1 MASIMQQCAQSIAV
15 AAAFLAFLRILQGD
29 WSSMPTSTIMVTVT
43 IIQVFSLAS
52 RWLVPAAKDT
62 SFSPCTAASTLSA
75 LPSSLS
81 NVTAQIVVV
90 GLLAGLSAC
99 FMYAVGLRAAV
110 VPGMALLLGGLS
122 NRVFKKAACSFQDS
136 DQLASID
143 DARSPY
149 HDEFWPKLDTQEED
163 TSSASV
169 LADVAKWGSGM
180 PSPCHFGLDTVDTD
194 FLLSPSR
201 AELDN

>member
-1 MASIMQQCAQSIAV
+1 MAAIMEQCAKSIVV
-15 AAAFLAFLRILQGD
+15 AATFLAFLRIFQGD

-52 RWLVPAAKDT
+52 RWLAPAAKD
-62 SFSPCTAASTLSA
+62 SSCSPCTTASTLSA
-75 LPSSLS
+75 LPSLLS

-99 FMYAVGLRAAV
+99 FMYAVGLRMAL

-122 NRVFKKAACSFQDS
+122 NQMFKKAACSFQDS
-136 DQLASID
+136 DGLASVD
-143 DARSPY
+143 DVRSSY
-149 HDEFWPKLDTQEED
+149 HDEFWPKLETQEED
-163 TSSASV
+163 TSSAAV

-180 PSPCHFGLDTVDTD
+180 PSPCHFGLDAVDAD
-194 FLLSPSR
+194 FLWSSSR
-201 AELDN
+201 VDVDN